1 VLYDVTSLYFEVQ
14 KEDEYRKPG
23 LSKER
28 RLEPQIIIGLLVDKN
43 SFPLGLQSFEGNK
56 RDQNHTT
63 GYSGISGGAQ
73 FEESHSGGR
82 RSYAQYQQP

>member
-14 KEDEYRKPG
+14 EEDGYRKPG

-43 SFPLGLQSFEGNK
+43 GFPLGLQSFEGK
-56 RDQNHTT
+56 Q
-63 GYSGISGGAQ
+63 G
-73 FEESHSGGR
+73 
-82 RSYAQYQQP
+82 